1 MLAAALDLVVVADVA
16 DVADVVDVVDVVDE
30 EPALE
35 LVAPGTMVSVVMTP
49 VVQVGL
55 MGGHDVT
62 V

>member
-1 MLAAALDLVVVADVA
+1 VLAAALDLVVVA
-16 DVADVVDVVDVVDE
+16 DVVDVVDE